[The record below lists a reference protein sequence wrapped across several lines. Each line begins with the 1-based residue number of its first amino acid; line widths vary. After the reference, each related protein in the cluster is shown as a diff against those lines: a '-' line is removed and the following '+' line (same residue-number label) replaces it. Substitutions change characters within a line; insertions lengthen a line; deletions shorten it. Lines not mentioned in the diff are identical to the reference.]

1 MDGGSGASRRT
12 VLRRGVLA
20 IGALAGIAGLTG
32 LAEKARSGELFSVN
46 PSDAAPLKLYGSNW
60 HLAAP
65 DLRRGE
71 LPRRGDQVSVSG
83 TLSHAQGDAEIG
95 TFFASV
101 VHLDSAGGHGSY
113 SSAQLETH
121 TFQLPGG
128 TLVGMGTTTGS
139 GTNEFAIVGG
149 TGRYLGAS
157 GSYVTKQSPLETGG
171 DGTAEFT
178 LTIKLGR

>member
-1 MDGGSGASRRT
+1 MEGGSGASRRT
-12 VLRRGVLA
+12 VLRRGLLA
-20 IGALAGIAGLTG
+20 IGALAGVVGLAGV
-32 LAEKARSGELFSVN
+32 AEKARSGELLAAN
-46 PSDAAPLKLYGSNW
+46 PAGVETLKLYGSNW

-83 TLSHAQGDAEIG
+83 SLSHAQGDAETG

-139 GTNEFAIVGG
+139 GENAFAIVGG
-149 TGRYLGAS
+149 TGRYLGAT
-157 GSYVTKQSPLETGG
+157 GSYISKQSPLETGG
-171 DGTAEFT
+171 DGTAEFI
-178 LTIKLGR
+178 LSIRSGR

>member
-1 MDGGSGASRRT
+1 
-12 VLRRGVLA
+12 LRRGLLA
-20 IGALAGIAGLTG
+20 IGALAGVAGLAG
-32 LAEKARSGELFSVN
+32 VAEKARSGQLLSAKPAGVET
-46 PSDAAPLKLYGSNW
+46 LKLYGSNW
-60 HLAAP
+60 HLAAQG
-65 DLRRGE
+65 LRRGD
-71 LPRRGDQVSVSG
+71 LPKRGDQVSISG
-83 TLSHAQGDAEIG
+83 VLSNAPGEAEIG

-121 TFQLPGG
+121 SFQLPGG
-128 TLVGMGTTTGS
+128 TLIGMGTATGS
-139 GTNEFAIVGG
+139 GENAFAIVGG
-149 TGRYLGAS
+149 TGRYLGAL